1 MTRPPFRKGTMSSP
15 SGMAIG
21 CRAAVG
27 VAGLPG
33 NAPVEIQ
40 LVAIIAKQA
49 KNVEIVDYH

>member
-1 MTRPPFRKGTMSSP
+1 MSSP

-27 VAGLPG
+27 VASLPG

-40 LVAIIAKQA
+40 LVAIIANQA
-49 KNVEIVDYH
+49 

>member
-1 MTRPPFRKGTMSSP
+1 MSPP